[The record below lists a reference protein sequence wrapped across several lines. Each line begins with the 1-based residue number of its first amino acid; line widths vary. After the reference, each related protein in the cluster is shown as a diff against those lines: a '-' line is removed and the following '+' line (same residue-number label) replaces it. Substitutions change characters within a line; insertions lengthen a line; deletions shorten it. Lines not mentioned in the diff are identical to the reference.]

1 MKYFVNTMGCQM
13 NVADSNTMASHL
25 ENRGFMQTD
34 SRSEADV
41 IILNTCSVR
50 EHAEHK
56 AMSFIGRLK
65 PFKDA
70 KPALRIVVAGCAA
83 ERLGKKLRR
92 KFPIVDLVVG
102 AKQIDHFAEIFDNTF
117 PAQEP
122 VVFSA
127 QPTRALLPSRAK
139 ESDEMAFVTIMRGC
153 QNFCSYCIVPYVR
166 GPEKSRSITEV
177 LSEVKAYAA
186 DGFKDVMLLGQNVNS
201 YCAEEN
207 GVKIDFPDL
216 LAKVNEIA
224 GIERIRFMTSHPKDL
239 SGRLIEAMSA
249 LNKVCG
255 HLHLPLQSG
264 SDRILAAMNRKY
276 DSAHYL
282 ALADKLRRAIPDIS
296 LTTDILIGFPGET
309 EDDFQQTLAIIGK
322 AGFNAL
328 FAFKYSR
335 REGTA
340 SAALAETVSEE
351 EKEERLKRVLELADK
366 ISIRINSGLV
376 GSVQQVLVEKTDGA
390 LCTGRTRSN
399 IKVFF
404 PAPENKNINGSI
416 VDISIKTAKI
426 NTLVGELCAS

>member
-1 MKYFVNTMGCQM
+1 MKYFVTTMGCQM

-25 ENRGFMQTD
+25 ENRGFKHTE
-34 SRSEADV
+34 SRAEADV

-70 KPALRIVVAGCAA
+70 KPGLRIVVTGCAA
-83 ERLGKKLRR
+83 ERMGKKLRK

-102 AKQIDHFAEIFDNTF
+102 AKQIDHFPEIFDNAF
-117 PAQEP
+117 PIQALPGFEAAP
-122 VVFSA
+122 V
-127 QPTRALLPSRAK
+127 RALLPSRAK

-153 QNFCSYCIVPYVR
+153 QNFCSYCIVPHVR
-166 GPEKSRSITEV
+166 GPEKSRSMSEV
-177 LSEVKAYAA
+177 LVEVKAYAA

-201 YCAEEN
+201 YRAVE
-207 GVKIDFPDL
+207 GGQTFDFPDL
-216 LAKVNEIA
+216 LARVNEVE

-239 SGRLIEAMSA
+239 SDRLIEALAS
-249 LNKVCG
+249 LDKVCG

-276 DSAHYL
+276 DTAHYL
-282 ALADKLRRAIPDIS
+282 HIAGKLRDRLPDIS

-309 EDDFQQTLAIIGK
+309 EDDFQKTLTMIEK

-328 FAFKYSR
+328 FGFKYSR

-340 SAALAETVSEE
+340 SAAMAETVSEE
-351 EKEERLKRVLELADK
+351 EKDARLKRLLELADK

-404 PAPENKNINGSI
+404 PAPEGNNINGSI
-416 VDISIKTAKI
+416 IDIKITLAKI
-426 NTLVGELCAS
+426 NTLVGELCVN